1 MIYFNTRI
9 MSKLPN
15 DISRCSP
22 KNCSEKNKCLRY
34 TDMPISD
41 WCPYVDFSKHRKD
54 KCEFKISK

>member
-1 MIYFNTRI
+1 

-22 KNCSEKNKCLRY
+22 KNCSGKNECLRY
-34 TDMPISD
+34 TDILTSN
-41 WCPYVDFSKHRKD
+41 WCPYVDFSEFRND